1 MSIFTGHLRLLS
13 RALQW
18 LVVLSLLVTA
28 FPLALNNPG
37 WYLRM
42 GDTAVSNSPVLLL
55 AVLILILEHV
65 FLSNDENPNE
75 IIQITDRL
83 TGIWALVFAL
93 VVPLQL
99 IAYGWLWVASGS
111 QLNSRLKAAETKMA
125 TVRSQIRGSRNEAD
139 LRRILTATNNGNA
152 PSLEP
157 SSLSDQKQRIDQ
169 TINLKLMN
177 LRIDLNARRN
187 ELLAGTIPGVIKTAI
202 GAAIVS
208 TTLLTIKREL

>member
-18 LVVLSLLVTA
+18 LVILSLLVTA

-37 WYLRM
+37 WYLRI

-55 AVLILILEHV
+55 AILTLILEHV

-111 QLNSRLKAAETKMA
+111 QLKSQLKAAETKMA

-169 TINLKLMN
+169 SINLKLMN
-177 LRIDLNARRN
+177 LRSDLNARRN
-187 ELLAGTIPGVIKTAI
+187 EILAGTIPGVIKTAI
-202 GAAIVS
+202 GAVIVS